1 MARRILSRVVDAWS
15 LKMGVGKHPSAT
27 QLELPGIF
35 RETETIDSVSDLTA
49 DDVERLK
56 KKRPKALGI
65 VCRRS
70 DCERNLHCFDTGDTK
85 YARGSCRSCG
95 TNLIDWPAVRVRGL
109 ANVEMKFNFFD
120 KEWIR
125 HFFFHVPITP
135 RIETYARKHGF
146 DGLAQVTESQLEQPK
161 MLRFMPALDYNQTA
175 MLDGTIV
182 HWGRHATAC
191 CCRACMRYWHD
202 VPLDYELIR
211 EDIEY
216 FKQLVIRYVQFRVPD
231 LEEYPKE
238 PATRSIL
245 NRVARAN

>member
-1 MARRILSRVVDAWS
+1 
-15 LKMGVGKHPSAT
+15 MGVGKHLSAV
-27 QLELPGIF
+27 QLELPGIGG
-35 RETETIDSVSDLTA
+35 ETETINSVSDLTA

-56 KKRPKALGI
+56 KKRPKVLGI

-70 DCERNLHCFDTGDTK
+70 DCERNLHCFDTGYTK
-85 YARGSCRSCG
+85 YDRGSCRSCG
-95 TNLIDWPAVRVRGL
+95 ANVIDWAAVRLRGL
-109 ANVEMKFNFFD
+109 ADVETKFNFFD

-135 RIETYARKHGF
+135 RVEAYARKHGC
-146 DGLAQVTESQLEQPK
+146 DGLAQVTGNQLEQPK

-182 HWGRHATAC
+182 HWGRHATAS

-202 VPLDYELIR
+202 VPLDHELIR

-216 FKQLVIRYVQFRVPD
+216 FKQLVIRYVQCRMPD
-231 LEEYPKE
+231 LERSPKG
-238 PATRSIL
+238 PAMRSAVL
-245 NRVARAN
+245 NRVARAS